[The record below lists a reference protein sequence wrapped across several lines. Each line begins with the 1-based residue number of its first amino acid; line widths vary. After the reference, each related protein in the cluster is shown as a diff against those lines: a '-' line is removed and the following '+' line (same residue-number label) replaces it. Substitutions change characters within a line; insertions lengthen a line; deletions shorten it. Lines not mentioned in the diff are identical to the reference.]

1 MIARCLSAQVC
12 FHTGFKLSRSDMVML
27 YDDRAST
34 RLEQMGLNEKRKK
47 KSIIPSKLM
56 LPNFRFLRASLGT
69 AVVFPDRLYLAN
81 QSASRGPAL
90 DIQLQPVKIQF
101 NIP

>member
-1 MIARCLSAQVC
+1 
-12 FHTGFKLSRSDMVML
+12 ML
-27 YDDRAST
+27 YDDRTST
-34 RLEQMGLNEKRKK
+34 RLEQMGLKGIWKKKKKK
-47 KSIIPSKLM
+47 KSIIPSKLV

-69 AVVFPDRLYLAN
+69 AVVFPDGFYLAN